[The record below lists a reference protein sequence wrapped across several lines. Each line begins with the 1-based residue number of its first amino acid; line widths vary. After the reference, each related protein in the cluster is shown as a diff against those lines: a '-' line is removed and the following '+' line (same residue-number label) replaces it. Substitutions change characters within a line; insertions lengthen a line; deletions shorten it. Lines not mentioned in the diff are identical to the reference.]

1 MERAATPQVETQG
14 ARRRRDRLTARVFSG
29 DAPRFC
35 QPQLP
40 SSPSFS
46 LMSLLETLAAPETLP
61 PICRAWFEA
70 ASDAGLDA
78 LGFAPVGP
86 AATFD
91 LFADR
96 VRRGACAG
104 LPYLEENVDAR
115 RDPRSVL
122 PSAQT
127 LVVAA
132 LSERRLRA
140 ESVDATQTLAAEIA
154 QIAETRQLAES
165 SPLHPNAENSRLT
178 GAVVPYAACLDY
190 HDVLKRKLKRLRAFF
205 LDRFPTAE
213 ARAVV
218 DTAPLLEKD
227 WAVRAGIGFCG
238 LHSLVVNRRLG
249 SRLFLGELLV
259 STSFAETTGF
269 ATPEAL
275 RDALG
280 SIAANAD
287 AAERCVRCRRC
298 VDACPTGAIPGDR
311 TLIANRC
318 LNFWTI
324 ENRAALPDKIAEK
337 LDGRLFGCDLCQ
349 RVCPWNAP
357 EKNVAPLA
365 VPLAAVDA
373 LDDAEFRRLFKK
385 TPVFRAR
392 LDGLKRTADALRKR
406 QHSENGEISE
416 ETEEPPTAT

>member
-1 MERAATPQVETQG
+1 
-14 ARRRRDRLTARVFSG
+14 
-29 DAPRFC
+29 
-35 QPQLP
+35 
-40 SSPSFS
+40 
-46 LMSLLETLAAPETLP
+46 MSLLETLAAPETLP
-61 PICRAWFEA
+61 AICRAWFEA

-78 LGFAPVGP
+78 LGFAPVGS

-96 VRRGACAG
+96 VRRGDCAG
-104 LPYLEENVDAR
+104 LSYLEENVDAR

-122 PSAQT
+122 PSA
-127 LVVAA
+127 LCVCVVA

-140 ESVDATQTLAAEIA
+140 ESTAATQTLAAEIA
-154 QIAETRQLAES
+154 RIAELNATSPLSPSAES
-165 SPLHPNAENSRLT
+165 SRLT

-259 STSFAETTGF
+259 STTFEQTTGF
-269 ATPEAL
+269 PTPEAL

-280 SIAANAD
+280 STDANVAD
-287 AAERCVRCRRC
+287 AERCVRCRRC

-311 TLIANRC
+311 TLVANRC

-324 ENRAALPDKIAEK
+324 ENRAALPEKIAEK
-337 LDGRLFGCDLCQ
+337 LDERLFGCDLCQ

-357 EKNVAPLA
+357 EKNAAPLD
-365 VPLAAVDA
+365 VPLDAVDA
-373 LDDAEFRRLFKK
+373 LDDADFRRLFKK
-385 TPVFRAR
+385 TPIFRAR

-406 QHSENGEISE
+406 QNSENGKISQ
-416 ETEEPPTAT
+416 ETE

>member
-1 MERAATPQVETQG
+1 
-14 ARRRRDRLTARVFSG
+14 
-29 DAPRFC
+29 
-35 QPQLP
+35 
-40 SSPSFS
+40 
-46 LMSLLETLAAPETLP
+46 MSLLETFAAPETLP
-61 PICRAWFEA
+61 SICSAWFEA

-78 LGFAPVGP
+78 LGFAPVGS

-91 LFADR
+91 LFVDR
-96 VRRGACAG
+96 VRRGDCAG

-122 PSAQT
+122 PSA
-127 LVVAA
+127 LCVCVVA

-140 ESVDATQTLAAEIA
+140 ESQKATQTLAAEIA
-154 QIAETRQLAES
+154 QIAELNQLAES
-165 SPLHPNAENSRLT
+165 SQLSASAEKTRLT

-218 DTAPLLEKD
+218 DAAPLLEKD

-238 LHSLVVNRRLG
+238 LHSLVVSPRLG

-259 STSFAETTGF
+259 STSFVETTGF

-275 RDALG
+275 RDALR
-280 SIAANAD
+280 SPDANVA

-324 ENRAALPDKIAEK
+324 ENRAALPEKIAEK

-357 EKNVAPLA
+357 EKNAAPLD
-365 VPLAAVDA
+365 VPLAAVAA

-406 QHSENGEISE
+406 PNSENGEISE
-416 ETEEPPTAT
+416 KNEPPTSK

>member
-1 MERAATPQVETQG
+1 
-14 ARRRRDRLTARVFSG
+14 
-29 DAPRFC
+29 
-35 QPQLP
+35 
-40 SSPSFS
+40 
-46 LMSLLETLAAPETLP
+46 MSLLETLAAPETLP
-61 PICRAWFEA
+61 AICRAWFETA
-70 ASDAGLDA
+70 ADAGLDA

-96 VRRGACAG
+96 VRRGDCAG
-104 LPYLEENVDAR
+104 LPYLEENVEAR

-127 LVVAA
+127 LAVVA

-140 ESVDATQTLAAEIA
+140 ESTDATQTLAAEIA
-154 QIAETRQLAES
+154 QIAEPIQPSQS
-165 SPLHPNAENSRLT
+165 SPLSLNSEKTRLT

-205 LDRFPTAE
+205 LDRFPNAE
-213 ARAVV
+213 ARAAV
-218 DTAPLLEKD
+218 DAAPLLEKD

-238 LHSLVVNRRLG
+238 LHSLVVSPRLG

-275 RDALG
+275 RGALG
-280 SIAANAD
+280 PTDANVA

-311 TLIANRC
+311 TLVANRC

-324 ENRAALPDKIAEK
+324 ENRAALPPEIAPK

-349 RVCPWNAP
+349 RVCPWNAS
-357 EKNVAPLA
+357 ENNAAPLD

-385 TPVFRAR
+385 TPIFRAR
-392 LDGLKRTADALRKR
+392 LDGLQRTADALRSSKMR
-406 QHSENGEISE
+406 QDNKNKENSEAFP
-416 ETEEPPTAT
+416 TPPTLK

>member
-1 MERAATPQVETQG
+1 
-14 ARRRRDRLTARVFSG
+14 
-29 DAPRFC
+29 
-35 QPQLP
+35 
-40 SSPSFS
+40 
-46 LMSLLETLAAPETLP
+46 MSLLKTFAASETLP
-61 PICRAWFEA
+61 TICRAWFEA
-70 ASDAGLDA
+70 ASDAELDA

-91 LFADR
+91 LFTDR

-127 LVVAA
+127 LVVVA

-140 ESVDATQTLAAEIA
+140 ESTDATRTLAAEIA
-154 QIAETRQLAES
+154 RLVPPPASVQ
-165 SPLHPNAENSRLT
+165 NASLS
-178 GAVVPYAACLDY
+178 GAVVPYASCLDY

-205 LDRFPTAE
+205 LDRFPNAE
-213 ARAVV
+213 SRAVV

-238 LHSLVVNRRLG
+238 LHSLVVAPRLG

-259 STSFAETTGF
+259 STPFAETTGF
-269 ATPEAL
+269 ESPETLRAALALPDATL
-275 RDALG
+275 LG
-280 SIAANAD
+280 
-287 AAERCVRCRRC
+287 ERCLRCRRC
-298 VDACPTGAIPGDR
+298 VDACPTGALPGDR
-311 TLIANRC
+311 ALIANRC

-324 ENRAALPDKIAEK
+324 ENRAALPNEIAAQ

-349 RVCPWNAP
+349 RVCPWNAAD
-357 EKNVAPLA
+357 NDALPLD
-365 VPLAAVDA
+365 VPLTAVDA

-392 LDGLKRTADALRKR
+392 LDGLKRTAAALRSSETPSKR
-406 QHSENGEISE
+406 ANERN
-416 ETEEPPTAT
+416 

>member
-1 MERAATPQVETQG
+1 
-14 ARRRRDRLTARVFSG
+14 
-29 DAPRFC
+29 
-35 QPQLP
+35 
-40 SSPSFS
+40 
-46 LMSLLETLAAPETLP
+46 MSLLETFAAPETLP
-61 PICRAWFEA
+61 AVCRAWFEA

-78 LGFAPVGP
+78 LGFAPIGS

-91 LFADR
+91 VFAER
-96 VRRGACAG
+96 VRRGDCAG

-127 LVVAA
+127 LAVVA
-132 LSERRLRA
+132 LSERRLRE
-140 ESVDATQTLAAEIA
+140 ESTEATQTLAAEIA
-154 QIAETRQLAES
+154 QTAELNQLTES
-165 SPLHPNAENSRLT
+165 SPLSASAEKTRLT

-238 LHSLVVNRRLG
+238 LHSLVVSPRLG

-275 RDALG
+275 RDALR
-280 SIAANAD
+280 SPDANVAV
-287 AAERCVRCRRC
+287 AERCVRCRRC
-298 VDACPTGAIPGDR
+298 VDVCPTGAIPGDR
-311 TLIANRC
+311 TLVAKRC

-324 ENRAALPDKIAEK
+324 ENRAALPEKIAEK

-357 EKNVAPLA
+357 EKNAAPLD
-365 VPLAAVDA
+365 VPLTAVDA

-406 QHSENGEISE
+406 QNSEISE
-416 ETEEPPTAT
+416 ISRENETPPTSK

>member
-1 MERAATPQVETQG
+1 
-14 ARRRRDRLTARVFSG
+14 
-29 DAPRFC
+29 
-35 QPQLP
+35 
-40 SSPSFS
+40 
-46 LMSLLETLAAPETLP
+46 MSLLETLAAPETLP
-61 PICRAWFEA
+61 PIARAWFEA
-70 ASDAGLDA
+70 ASNAGLDA
-78 LGFAPVGP
+78 LGFAPVGS
-86 AATFD
+86 AATFG
-91 LFADR
+91 LFVDR
-96 VRRGACAG
+96 VRRGDCAG
-104 LPYLEENVDAR
+104 LPYLEEKLEAR

-127 LVVAA
+127 LVVVA

-140 ESVDATQTLAAEIA
+140 ESTEAAQTLAAELA
-154 QIAETRQLAES
+154 QIAELAES
-165 SPLHPNAENSRLT
+165 PLTAETPRSS

-238 LHSLVVNRRLG
+238 LHSLVVSPRLG

-259 STSFAETTGF
+259 STLFPETTGF

-280 SIAANAD
+280 STDANVA
-287 AAERCVRCRRC
+287 AAERCIRCRRC

-311 TLIANRC
+311 TLISNRC

-324 ENRAALPDKIAEK
+324 ENRAALPNEIAQK

-357 EKNVAPLA
+357 EKNAAPFD

-385 TPVFRAR
+385 TPIFRAR
-392 LDGLKRTADALRKR
+392 LDGLKRTADALRSSESR
-406 QHSENGEISE
+406 QDS
-416 ETEEPPTAT
+416 

>member
-1 MERAATPQVETQG
+1 
-14 ARRRRDRLTARVFSG
+14 
-29 DAPRFC
+29 
-35 QPQLP
+35 
-40 SSPSFS
+40 
-46 LMSLLETLAAPETLP
+46 MSLLETFAAPETLP
-61 PICRAWFEA
+61 AICRAWFEA

-78 LGFAPVGP
+78 LGFAPVGS

-91 LFADR
+91 LFVDR
-96 VRRGACAG
+96 VRRGDCAG
-104 LPYLEENVDAR
+104 LPYLEENVEAR

-122 PSAQT
+122 PSA
-127 LVVAA
+127 LCVCVVA
-132 LSERRLRA
+132 LSERRLRE
-140 ESVDATQTLAAEIA
+140 ESTEATQTLAAEIA
-154 QIAETRQLAES
+154 QIAELNQLAES
-165 SPLHPNAENSRLT
+165 SPLSASAEKTRLT
-178 GAVVPYAACLDY
+178 GAVVSYAACLDY

-213 ARAVV
+213 ARAAV

-238 LHSLVVNRRLG
+238 LHSLVVSPRLG

-275 RDALG
+275 RDALR
-280 SIAANAD
+280 SPDANV

-311 TLIANRC
+311 TLVAKRC

-324 ENRAALPDKIAEK
+324 ENRAALPEKIAEK

-357 EKNVAPLA
+357 EKNAAPLD

-406 QHSENGEISE
+406 QNSEISE
-416 ETEEPPTAT
+416 ISRENETPPTSK

>member
-1 MERAATPQVETQG
+1 
-14 ARRRRDRLTARVFSG
+14 
-29 DAPRFC
+29 
-35 QPQLP
+35 
-40 SSPSFS
+40 
-46 LMSLLETLAAPETLP
+46 MSLLRTLAAPETLP
-61 PICRAWFEA
+61 SICRAWFET
-70 ASDAGLDA
+70 ASDAELDA

-86 AATFD
+86 ASTFE

-96 VRRGACAG
+96 VQKGTCAG
-104 LPYLEENVDAR
+104 LPYLEENVEAR

-127 LVVAA
+127 LVVVA

-140 ESVDATQTLAAEIA
+140 ESEDATRTLAAELEPIA
-154 QIAETRQLAES
+154 PPPATA
-165 SPLHPNAENSRLT
+165 PNAPLS

-205 LDRFPTAE
+205 LDRFPNAE

-238 LHSLVVNRRLG
+238 FHSLVVSPRLG

-259 STSFAETTGF
+259 STPFSETTGF
-269 ATPEAL
+269 ASPEEL
-275 RDALG
+275 RAALG
-280 SIAANAD
+280 LPEPTLLAN
-287 AAERCVRCRRC
+287 RCLRCRRC
-298 VDACPTGAIPGDR
+298 VDACPTGALPGDR
-311 TLIANRC
+311 TLISNRC

-324 ENRAALPDKIAEK
+324 ENRDALPNEIAEK
-337 LDGRLFGCDLCQ
+337 LDGKLFGCDLCQ

-357 EKNVAPLA
+357 ENNVRPLD
-365 VPLAAVDA
+365 VPLGAVDS

-385 TPVFRAR
+385 TPIFRAR
-392 LDGLKRTADALRKR
+392 LDGLKRTADALR
-406 QHSENGEISE
+406 SL
-416 ETEEPPTAT
+416 ETR

>member
-1 MERAATPQVETQG
+1 
-14 ARRRRDRLTARVFSG
+14 
-29 DAPRFC
+29 
-35 QPQLP
+35 
-40 SSPSFS
+40 
-46 LMSLLETLAAPETLP
+46 MSLLETLAAPETLP
-61 PICRAWFEA
+61 SICRAWFEA
-70 ASDAGLDA
+70 AADAGLDA
-78 LGFAPVGP
+78 LGFAPIGP
-86 AATFD
+86 ASTFE
-91 LFADR
+91 LFAER
-96 VRRGACAG
+96 VLRGDCAG
-104 LPYLEENVDAR
+104 LPYLEENLEAR

-127 LVVAA
+127 LVVVA

-140 ESVDATQTLAAEIA
+140 ESTEAAQTLAVELARLAE
-154 QIAETRQLAES
+154 LAES
-165 SPLHPNAENSRLT
+165 PLTAETPRSSGT
-178 GAVVPYAACLDY
+178 VVPYAACLDY

-238 LHSLVVNRRLG
+238 LHSLVVSPRLG

-259 STSFAETTGF
+259 STPFAETTGF

-275 RDALG
+275 RAALG
-280 SIAANAD
+280 STAANAD

-311 TLIANRC
+311 TLVANRC

-324 ENRAALPDKIAEK
+324 ENRDALPDEIAQK

-357 EKNVAPLA
+357 EKNAAPLD

-385 TPVFRAR
+385 TPIFRAR
-392 LDGLKRTADALRKR
+392 LDGLKRTADALRSSKTR
-406 QHSENGEISE
+406 QDSEKKEISE
-416 ETEEPPTAT
+416 KSKSPPTSK

>member
-1 MERAATPQVETQG
+1 MFPNRP
-14 ARRRRDRLTARVFSG
+14 
-29 DAPRFC
+29 
-35 QPQLP
+35 LP
-40 SSPSFS
+40 SSPSPPFS
-46 LMSLLETLAAPETLP
+46 TFPPTLETFAASETLP
-61 PICRAWFEA
+61 SICRAWFEA

-78 LGFAPVGP
+78 LGFVPVGP

-96 VRRGACAG
+96 VRSGVCAG
-104 LPYLEENVDAR
+104 LAYLEENVDAR

-127 LVVAA
+127 LVVVA

-140 ESVDATQTLAAEIA
+140 ESEEATATLSAELT
-154 QIAETRQLAES
+154 QIARSTPSSESAETARS
-165 SPLHPNAENSRLT
+165 S

-205 LDRFPTAE
+205 LDRFPNAE

-238 LHSLVVNRRLG
+238 LHSLVVSPRLG
-249 SRLFLGELLV
+249 SRFFLGELLV
-259 STSFAETTGF
+259 STPPDETTGF
-269 ATPEAL
+269 ATPDAL

-280 SIAANAD
+280 VPAATAN
-287 AAERCVRCRRC
+287 AERCLRCRRC
-298 VDACPTGAIPGDR
+298 VDACPTRALPGDR
-311 TLIANRC
+311 TLIAKRC

-324 ENRAALPDKIAEK
+324 ENRDALPAEIAAK

-357 EKNVAPLA
+357 QNAAAPLD
-365 VPLAAVDA
+365 VSLDAVDA
-373 LDDAEFRRLFKK
+373 LDADEFRRLFKK
-385 TPVFRAR
+385 TPIFRAR
-392 LDGLKRTADALRKR
+392 LDGLKRTADALRSSETR
-406 QHSENGEISE
+406 QNG
-416 ETEEPPTAT
+416 

>member
-1 MERAATPQVETQG
+1 
-14 ARRRRDRLTARVFSG
+14 
-29 DAPRFC
+29 
-35 QPQLP
+35 
-40 SSPSFS
+40 
-46 LMSLLETLAAPETLP
+46 MSLLETLAAPETLP
-61 PICRAWFEA
+61 TICRAWFEA

-78 LGFAPVGP
+78 LGFAPVGS

-91 LFADR
+91 LFAAR
-96 VRRGACAG
+96 VRRGDCAG
-104 LPYLEENVDAR
+104 LSYLEENVEAR

-127 LVVAA
+127 LAVVA

-140 ESVDATQTLAAEIA
+140 ESAAATQTLAAEIA
-154 QIAETRQLAES
+154 QIAEPIQPSQS
-165 SPLHPNAENSRLT
+165 SPLSLNSEKTRLT
-178 GAVVPYAACLDY
+178 GAVVPYATCLDY

-205 LDRFPTAE
+205 LDRFPNAE
-213 ARAVV
+213 ARAAV

-238 LHSLVVNRRLG
+238 LHSLVVSPRLG
-249 SRLFLGELLV
+249 SRLFLGELLL

-280 SIAANAD
+280 STDANVA

-311 TLIANRC
+311 TLVANRC

-324 ENRAALPDKIAEK
+324 ENRDALPEKIAQK

-349 RVCPWNAP
+349 RVCPWNAS
-357 EKNVAPLA
+357 ENNVAPLD

-385 TPVFRAR
+385 TPIFRAR
-392 LDGLKRTADALRKR
+392 LDGLKRTADALRSSETR
-406 QHSENGEISE
+406 QDSENK
-416 ETEEPPTAT
+416 ETSQETATTPTLK

>member
-1 MERAATPQVETQG
+1 
-14 ARRRRDRLTARVFSG
+14 
-29 DAPRFC
+29 
-35 QPQLP
+35 
-40 SSPSFS
+40 
-46 LMSLLETLAAPETLP
+46 MSLLETLAAPETLP
-61 PICRAWFEA
+61 SICRAWFEA

-78 LGFAPVGP
+78 LGFAPIGP
-86 AATFD
+86 ASTFE
-91 LFADR
+91 LFAER
-96 VRRGACAG
+96 VRRGDCAG
-104 LPYLEENVDAR
+104 LPYLEENLEAR

-127 LVVAA
+127 LVVVA

-140 ESVDATQTLAAEIA
+140 ESTAATQTLAAELA
-154 QIAETRQLAES
+154 QIAAIPQSSALRSTAPTAQTAPPSQASQTIKTAKAAQTVKITQTGETPRS
-165 SPLHPNAENSRLT
+165 SGT
-178 GAVVPYAACLDY
+178 VVPYAACLDY

-238 LHSLVVNRRLG
+238 LHSLVVSPRLG

-259 STSFAETTGF
+259 STLFVATTGF

-275 RDALG
+275 RAALG
-280 SIAANAD
+280 STAKNAIAD

-311 TLIANRC
+311 TLVANRC

-324 ENRAALPDKIAEK
+324 ENRDALPDEIAQK

-357 EKNVAPLA
+357 EKNAAPLD
-365 VPLAAVDA
+365 VPLGAVDA

-385 TPVFRAR
+385 TPIFRAR
-392 LDGLKRTADALRKR
+392 LDGLERTADALRSSETR
-406 QHSENGEISE
+406 QDSEKKEISE
-416 ETEEPPTAT
+416 KSKSPPTSK

>member
-1 MERAATPQVETQG
+1 
-14 ARRRRDRLTARVFSG
+14 
-29 DAPRFC
+29 
-35 QPQLP
+35 
-40 SSPSFS
+40 
-46 LMSLLETLAAPETLP
+46 MSLLETFAAPETLP

-86 AATFD
+86 AATFN
-91 LFADR
+91 LFVDR

-122 PSAQT
+122 PSA
-127 LVVAA
+127 LCVCVVA

-140 ESVDATQTLAAEIA
+140 ESEEASQTLAAEIA
-154 QIAETRQLAES
+154 RLAQTGAVAGSPETAQTSRS
-165 SPLHPNAENSRLT
+165 S

-213 ARAVV
+213 SRAVV

-238 LHSLVVNRRLG
+238 LHSLVVAPRLG

-259 STSFAETTGF
+259 STPFAETTGF
-269 ATPEAL
+269 ASPDELRAAL
-275 RDALG
+275 
-280 SIAANAD
+280 AAAGIPD
-287 AAERCVRCRRC
+287 PTLAAERCLRCRRC
-298 VDACPTGAIPGDR
+298 VDACPTGALPGDR
-311 TLIANRC
+311 TLVANRC

-324 ENRAALPDKIAEK
+324 ENRDAIPPEIAQK
-337 LDGRLFGCDLCQ
+337 LDGKLFGCDLCQ

-357 EKNVAPLA
+357 ENDARPLD

-392 LDGLKRTADALRKR
+392 LDGLKRTADALRASATR
-406 QHSENGEISE
+406 QHSENKETGQ
-416 ETEEPPTAT
+416 ETEAPTTSK

>member
-1 MERAATPQVETQG
+1 
-14 ARRRRDRLTARVFSG
+14 
-29 DAPRFC
+29 
-35 QPQLP
+35 
-40 SSPSFS
+40 
-46 LMSLLETLAAPETLP
+46 MSLFETLAAPETLP
-61 PICRAWFEA
+61 PLCRAWFEA

-96 VRRGACAG
+96 VRRGDCAG

-122 PSAQT
+122 PSARCVC
-127 LVVAA
+127 VVA

-140 ESVDATQTLAAEIA
+140 ESVDATQTLAA
-154 QIAETRQLAES
+154 QIAALTEFAETAES
-165 SPLHPNAENSRLT
+165 SSFAQNAETSRSAGT
-178 GAVVPYAACLDY
+178 VVPYAACLDY
-190 HDVLKRKLKRLRAFF
+190 HDVLKRKLKRLRTFF

-238 LHSLVVNRRLG
+238 LHSLVVSPRLG
-249 SRLFLGELLV
+249 SRFFLGELLV
-259 STSFAETTGF
+259 STTFAETTGL
-269 ATPEAL
+269 ATPEAF
-275 RDALG
+275 RDALR
-280 SIAANAD
+280 SPDANVA

-298 VDACPTGAIPGDR
+298 VDACPTGALPGDR
-311 TLIANRC
+311 TLVANRC

-324 ENRAALPDKIAEK
+324 ENRDALPNEIAAR

-357 EKNVAPLA
+357 ENNAAPLD

-385 TPVFRAR
+385 TPIFRAR
-392 LDGLKRTADALRKR
+392 LDGLKRTADALRASKTR
-406 QHSENGEISE
+406 RFGEDKE
-416 ETEEPPTAT
+416 KKQAPETPQKTK

>member
-1 MERAATPQVETQG
+1 
-14 ARRRRDRLTARVFSG
+14 
-29 DAPRFC
+29 
-35 QPQLP
+35 
-40 SSPSFS
+40 
-46 LMSLLETLAAPETLP
+46 MSLLETLAAPETLP
-61 PICRAWFEA
+61 PICRAWFET

-96 VRRGACAG
+96 VRRGDCAG

-127 LVVAA
+127 LVVVA

-154 QIAETRQLAES
+154 QLAELSQLNKSAET
-165 SPLHPNAENSRLT
+165 SPLSPSAEKPRLT

-190 HDVLKRKLKRLRAFF
+190 HDVLKRKLKRLRTFF
-205 LDRFPTAE
+205 LGRFPTAE
-213 ARAVV
+213 ARAAV

-259 STSFAETTGF
+259 STPFEQTTGF
-269 ATPEAL
+269 PTPEAL
-275 RDALG
+275 RDALE
-280 SIAANAD
+280 STDANVD

-311 TLIANRC
+311 TLIAAKC

-324 ENRAALPDKIAEK
+324 ENRAALPEEIAEK

-357 EKNVAPLA
+357 EKNAAPLD
-365 VPLAAVDA
+365 VPLDAVDA

-392 LDGLKRTADALRKR
+392 LDGLKRTADALRSFETR
-406 QHSENGEISE
+406 QPSENKEIS
-416 ETEEPPTAT
+416 

>member
-1 MERAATPQVETQG
+1 
-14 ARRRRDRLTARVFSG
+14 
-29 DAPRFC
+29 
-35 QPQLP
+35 
-40 SSPSFS
+40 
-46 LMSLLETLAAPETLP
+46 MSLLKTLAAPETLP
-61 PICRAWFEA
+61 PLCRAWFEA
-70 ASDAGLDA
+70 ASDAELDA
-78 LGFAPVGP
+78 IGFAPVGP

-96 VRRGACAG
+96 VREGTCAG

-127 LVVAA
+127 LVVVA

-140 ESVDATQTLAAEIA
+140 ESETATQTLAAELA
-154 QIAETRQLAES
+154 QIAEPTATAPS
-165 SPLHPNAENSRLT
+165 APLS

-205 LDRFPTAE
+205 LDRFPHAE
-213 ARAVV
+213 ARAAV

-238 LHSLVVNRRLG
+238 FHSLVVSPRLG

-259 STSFAETTGF
+259 STPFLETTGF
-269 ATPEAL
+269 ESPETL
-275 RDALG
+275 RDALDQPEPTRF
-280 SIAANAD
+280 AD
-287 AAERCVRCRRC
+287 RCLRCRRC
-298 VDACPTGAIPGDR
+298 VDACPTGALPGDR
-311 TLIANRC
+311 TLVANRC

-324 ENRAALPDKIAEK
+324 ENRDALPSEIAEK
-337 LDGRLFGCDLCQ
+337 LDGKLFGCDLCQ

-357 EKNVAPLA
+357 EKNVPPLD
-365 VPLAAVDA
+365 VPLTAVDA

-385 TPVFRAR
+385 TPIFRAR
-392 LDGLKRTADALRKR
+392 LDGLKRTTAALR
-406 QHSENGEISE
+406 SS
-416 ETEEPPTAT
+416 PPR

>member
-1 MERAATPQVETQG
+1 MSFLKTIAA
-14 ARRRRDRLTARVFSG
+14 S
-29 DAPRFC
+29 
-35 QPQLP
+35 
-40 SSPSFS
+40 
-46 LMSLLETLAAPETLP
+46 ETLP

-70 ASDAGLDA
+70 ASDAELDA

-86 AATFD
+86 ATTFE

-96 VRRGACAG
+96 VRRGVCEG

-122 PSAQT
+122 PSA
-127 LVVAA
+127 LCVCVVA
-132 LSERRLRA
+132 LSERRLRD
-140 ESVDATQTLAAEIA
+140 ESIAATASLAAEIA
-154 QIAETRQLAES
+154 RLAELS
-165 SPLHPNAENSRLT
+165 PNAETARTPRST

-205 LDRFPTAE
+205 LDRFPNAE

-218 DTAPLLEKD
+218 DSAPLLEKD

-238 LHSLVVNRRLG
+238 LHSLVVSPRLG

-275 RDALG
+275 RDALDDAG
-280 SIAANAD
+280 NAD
-287 AAERCVRCRRC
+287 PTPNAERCLRCRRC

-311 TLIANRC
+311 TLVANRC

-324 ENRAALPDKIAEK
+324 ENRAALPNEIAEK

-349 RVCPWNAP
+349 RVCPWNAT
-357 EKNVAPLA
+357 EKNAAPLD

-385 TPVFRAR
+385 TPIFRAR
-392 LDGLKRTADALRKR
+392 LDGLKRVANALK
-406 QHSENGEISE
+406 
-416 ETEEPPTAT
+416 

>member
-1 MERAATPQVETQG
+1 
-14 ARRRRDRLTARVFSG
+14 
-29 DAPRFC
+29 
-35 QPQLP
+35 
-40 SSPSFS
+40 
-46 LMSLLETLAAPETLP
+46 MSHLETLAAPKTLP
-61 PICRAWFEA
+61 PIARAWFEA

-96 VRRGACAG
+96 VRRGNCAG

-127 LVVAA
+127 LVVVA

-140 ESVDATQTLAAEIA
+140 ESTAATQTLAAEIA
-154 QIAETRQLAES
+154 RIAES
-165 SPLHPNAENSRLT
+165 SPLSPLPENSRLT

-218 DTAPLLEKD
+218 DSAPLLEKD

-238 LHSLVVNRRLG
+238 LHSLVVSPRLG

-259 STSFAETTGF
+259 STSLVETTGF

-275 RDALG
+275 G
-280 SIAANAD
+280 STAANVA

-311 TLIANRC
+311 TLVAAKC

-324 ENRAALPDKIAEK
+324 ENRAALPAEIAEK

-357 EKNVAPLA
+357 ENNVAPLD
-365 VPLAAVDA
+365 VPLTAVDA

-392 LDGLKRTADALRKR
+392 LDGLKRTADALRS
-406 QHSENGEISE
+406 SE
-416 ETEEPPTAT
+416 TR

>member
-1 MERAATPQVETQG
+1 
-14 ARRRRDRLTARVFSG
+14 
-29 DAPRFC
+29 
-35 QPQLP
+35 
-40 SSPSFS
+40 
-46 LMSLLETLAAPETLP
+46 MSLLETLAAPETLP
-61 PICRAWFEA
+61 AICRAWFEA
-70 ASDAGLDA
+70 ADDAGLDA

-91 LFADR
+91 LFAAR
-96 VRRGACAG
+96 VRRGDCAG

-127 LVVAA
+127 LAVVA

-140 ESVDATQTLAAEIA
+140 ESTAATQTLAAEIA
-154 QIAETRQLAES
+154 QIAELNRLGQLNQPAES
-165 SPLHPNAENSRLT
+165 SPLSASAEKTRLT
-178 GAVVPYAACLDY
+178 GAVVPYAVCLDY

-205 LDRFPTAE
+205 LDRFPNAE
-213 ARAVV
+213 ARAAV

-238 LHSLVVNRRLG
+238 LHSLVVSPRLG
-249 SRLFLGELLV
+249 SRLFLGELLL

-280 SIAANAD
+280 STDANVA

-324 ENRAALPDKIAEK
+324 ENRAALPDEIAQK

-349 RVCPWNAP
+349 RVCPWNAS
-357 EKNVAPLA
+357 EKNAAPLD
-365 VPLAAVDA
+365 VPLGAVDA

-385 TPVFRAR
+385 TPIFRAR
-392 LDGLKRTADALRKR
+392 LDGLQRTADALRSSETR
-406 QHSENGEISE
+406 QNSENKEISQ
-416 ETEEPPTAT
+416 ETASSPTPT

>member
-1 MERAATPQVETQG
+1 M
-14 ARRRRDRLTARVFSG
+14 
-29 DAPRFC
+29 
-35 QPQLP
+35 
-40 SSPSFS
+40 SPF
-46 LMSLLETLAAPETLP
+46 ETLP
-61 PICRAWFEA
+61 PICRSWFET

-91 LFADR
+91 LFVDR
-96 VRRGACAG
+96 VRRGDCAG

-122 PSAQT
+122 PSA
-127 LVVAA
+127 LCVCVVA
-132 LSERRLRA
+132 LSERRLRE
-140 ESVDATQTLAAEIA
+140 ESTEATQTLAAEIA
-154 QIAETRQLAES
+154 QIAEFNQLAQS
-165 SPLHPNAENSRLT
+165 SPLSASAEKTRLT
-178 GAVVPYAACLDY
+178 GAVVPYAACRDY

-238 LHSLVVNRRLG
+238 LHSLVVSPRLG

-280 SIAANAD
+280 STAANVA

-324 ENRAALPDKIAEK
+324 ENRAALPIEIAEK

-357 EKNVAPLA
+357 EKNAAPLD

-406 QHSENGEISE
+406 
-416 ETEEPPTAT
+416 

>member
-1 MERAATPQVETQG
+1 
-14 ARRRRDRLTARVFSG
+14 
-29 DAPRFC
+29 
-35 QPQLP
+35 
-40 SSPSFS
+40 
-46 LMSLLETLAAPETLP
+46 MSLLETLAAPETLP
-61 PICRAWFEA
+61 SICRAWFEA

-78 LGFAPVGP
+78 LGFAPVGS

-91 LFADR
+91 LFAAR
-96 VRRGACAG
+96 VRRGDCAG

-127 LVVAA
+127 LVVVA
-132 LSERRLRA
+132 LSERRLRS
-140 ESVDATQTLAAEIA
+140 ESTAATQTLAAEIA
-154 QIAETRQLAES
+154 QIAES
-165 SPLHPNAENSRLT
+165 SPLSASAEKTRLT

-238 LHSLVVNRRLG
+238 LHSLVVSPRLG

-269 ATPEAL
+269 ATPETL

-280 SIAANAD
+280 STDANA
-287 AAERCVRCRRC
+287 ASERCVRCRRC

-324 ENRAALPDKIAEK
+324 ENRDALPEKIAEK

-357 EKNVAPLA
+357 ENAPAPLD

-392 LDGLKRTADALRKR
+392 LDGLKRTADALRRR
-406 QHSENGEISE
+406 QNSANSEISQ
-416 ETEEPPTAT
+416 ETEEPSTLK

>member
-1 MERAATPQVETQG
+1 
-14 ARRRRDRLTARVFSG
+14 
-29 DAPRFC
+29 
-35 QPQLP
+35 
-40 SSPSFS
+40 
-46 LMSLLETLAAPETLP
+46 MSLLETLAAPETLP
-61 PICRAWFEA
+61 SICRAWFEA
-70 ASDAGLDA
+70 AADAGLDA
-78 LGFAPVGP
+78 LGFAPIGP
-86 AATFD
+86 ASTFE
-91 LFADR
+91 LFAER
-96 VRRGACAG
+96 VRRGDCAG
-104 LPYLEENVDAR
+104 LPYLEENLEAR

-127 LVVAA
+127 LVVVA

-140 ESVDATQTLAAEIA
+140 ESTAATQTLAAELA
-154 QIAETRQLAES
+154 RLAELAES
-165 SPLHPNAENSRLT
+165 PLTAETPRSSGT
-178 GAVVPYAACLDY
+178 VVPYAACLDY

-238 LHSLVVNRRLG
+238 LHSLVVSPRLG

-259 STSFAETTGF
+259 STPFAETTGF

-275 RDALG
+275 RAALG
-280 SIAANAD
+280 STAANAD

-311 TLIANRC
+311 TLVANRC

-324 ENRAALPDKIAEK
+324 ENRDALPDEIAQK

-357 EKNVAPLA
+357 EKNAAPLD

-385 TPVFRAR
+385 TPIFRAR
-392 LDGLKRTADALRKR
+392 LDGLKRTADALRSSETR
-406 QHSENGEISE
+406 QDSEKKEINEKSKS
-416 ETEEPPTAT
+416 PPTSK

>member
-1 MERAATPQVETQG
+1 
-14 ARRRRDRLTARVFSG
+14 
-29 DAPRFC
+29 
-35 QPQLP
+35 
-40 SSPSFS
+40 
-46 LMSLLETLAAPETLP
+46 MSLLETLAAPEKLP

-78 LGFAPVGP
+78 LGFAPVGS

-104 LPYLEENVDAR
+104 LSYLEENVDAR

-127 LVVAA
+127 LVVVA
-132 LSERRLRA
+132 LSERRLRD
-140 ESVDATQTLAAEIA
+140 ESTAATQTLAARL
-154 QIAETRQLAES
+154 AELAES
-165 SPLHPNAENSRLT
+165 AQSSQSAKNAESAQNARSS

-205 LDRFPTAE
+205 LDRFPNAE
-213 ARAVV
+213 ARAAV

-238 LHSLVVNRRLG
+238 LHSLVVSPRLG

-259 STSFAETTGF
+259 STPFRETTGF
-269 ATPEAL
+269 ESLDEFQTALPTP
-275 RDALG
+275 DV
-280 SIAANAD
+280 
-287 AAERCVRCRRC
+287 ERLASRCLRCRRC

-311 TLIANRC
+311 TLLAVKC

-324 ENRAALPDKIAEK
+324 ENRAALPPEIAAQ

-357 EKNVAPLA
+357 EKNAFPLD

-385 TPVFRAR
+385 TPIFRAR
-392 LDGLKRTADALRKR
+392 LDGLRRVANALRES
-406 QHSENGEISE
+406 QDGENKEISE
-416 ETEEPPTAT
+416 ETGTPPTLK

>member
-1 MERAATPQVETQG
+1 MFRTASLPFAA
-14 ARRRRDRLTARVFSG
+14 
-29 DAPRFC
+29 
-35 QPQLP
+35 
-40 SSPSFS
+40 
-46 LMSLLETLAAPETLP
+46 LP
-61 PICRAWFEA
+61 PICRAWFDA
-70 ASDAGLDA
+70 ASDAELDA
-78 LGFAPVGP
+78 IGFAPVGP
-86 AATFD
+86 AATFE
-91 LFADR
+91 LFAER
-96 VRRGACAG
+96 VRAGVCVG

-115 RDPRSVL
+115 RNPRSVL
-122 PSAQT
+122 PSART
-127 LVVAA
+127 LVVVA

-140 ESVDATQTLAAEIA
+140 ESKDATQALAVEI
-154 QIAETRQLAES
+154 TRLAES
-165 SPLHPNAENSRLT
+165 SETVSPARSS

-190 HDVLKRKLKRLRAFF
+190 HNVLKRKLKRLRAFF
-205 LDRFPTAE
+205 LDRFPSAE

-218 DTAPLLEKD
+218 DAAPLLEKD

-238 LHSLVVNRRLG
+238 LHSLVVSPRLG

-269 ATPEAL
+269 ESPEELCAALALPDATL
-275 RDALG
+275 D
-280 SIAANAD
+280 
-287 AAERCVRCRRC
+287 AERCLRCRRC

-324 ENRAALPDKIAEK
+324 ENRAALPDEIARK

-357 EKNVAPLA
+357 ENDARPLD

-385 TPVFRAR
+385 TPIFRAR
-392 LDGLKRTADALRKR
+392 IDGLKRTAAALVASATR
-406 QHSENGEISE
+406 QYSENK
-416 ETEEPPTAT
+416 ETEETFETPPTLKQKKRNV

>member
-1 MERAATPQVETQG
+1 
-14 ARRRRDRLTARVFSG
+14 
-29 DAPRFC
+29 
-35 QPQLP
+35 
-40 SSPSFS
+40 
-46 LMSLLETLAAPETLP
+46 MSLLETLAAPETLP
-61 PICRAWFEA
+61 TICRAWFEA
-70 ASDAGLDA
+70 AFDAGLDA
-78 LGFAPVGP
+78 LGFAPVGS

-91 LFADR
+91 LFVDR
-96 VRRGACAG
+96 VRRGDCAG

-127 LVVAA
+127 LVVVA

-154 QIAETRQLAES
+154 QIAE
-165 SPLHPNAENSRLT
+165 NSRPA

-259 STSFAETTGF
+259 STPFEQTTGF
-269 ATPEAL
+269 PTPEAL

-280 SIAANAD
+280 STDANVA

-311 TLIANRC
+311 TLIAAKC

-324 ENRAALPDKIAEK
+324 ENRAALPEEIAEK

-357 EKNVAPLA
+357 EKNDAPLD

-392 LDGLKRTADALRKR
+392 LDGLKRTADALRRR
-406 QHSENGEISE
+406 QNSANSESSREN
-416 ETEEPPTAT
+416 ETPPTLK

>member
-1 MERAATPQVETQG
+1 MS
-14 ARRRRDRLTARVFSG
+14 RL
-29 DAPRFC
+29 APFVA
-35 QPQLP
+35 
-40 SSPSFS
+40 S
-46 LMSLLETLAAPETLP
+46 ETLP
-61 PICRAWFEA
+61 PICRAWYEA
-70 ASDAGLDA
+70 ADEAELDA
-78 LGFAPVGP
+78 LGFAPIGS
-86 AATFD
+86 AETFD
-91 LFADR
+91 LFAAR
-96 VRRGACAG
+96 VRRGDCAG

-140 ESVDATQTLAAEIA
+140 ESLDATQTLAAEIA
-154 QIAETRQLAES
+154 EMAQIAETRQHAES
-165 SPLHPNAENSRLT
+165 SPLSLNAESSRLT

-190 HDVLKRKLKRLRAFF
+190 HDVLKRKLKQLRAFF
-205 LDRFPTAE
+205 LARFPNAD

-249 SRLFLGELLV
+249 SRFFLGELLV

-280 SIAANAD
+280 SSDANVA

-324 ENRAALPDKIAEK
+324 ENRAALPEKIAEK

-357 EKNVAPLA
+357 EKDAAPLA

-392 LDGLKRTADALRKR
+392 LDGLQRTADALRQR
-406 QHSENGEISE
+406 QNSKNGEISE
-416 ETEEPPTAT
+416 KKTRAADVKIEKPRRLGKKNVRRPK

>member
-1 MERAATPQVETQG
+1 
-14 ARRRRDRLTARVFSG
+14 
-29 DAPRFC
+29 
-35 QPQLP
+35 
-40 SSPSFS
+40 
-46 LMSLLETLAAPETLP
+46 MSLFETLAAPETLP
-61 PICRAWFEA
+61 PICRAWFET
-70 ASDAGLDA
+70 ASAAGLDA
-78 LGFAPVGP
+78 LGFAPIGP
-86 AATFD
+86 AATFE

-96 VRRGACAG
+96 VRRGDCAG
-104 LPYLEENVDAR
+104 LPYLEENVEAR

-122 PSAQT
+122 PSA
-127 LVVAA
+127 LCVCVVA

-140 ESVDATQTLAAEIA
+140 ESEEATQTLAAELA
-154 QIAETRQLAES
+154 QTAETAES
-165 SPLHPNAENSRLT
+165 TETAQTPRSS

-205 LDRFPTAE
+205 LDRFPNAE

-238 LHSLVVNRRLG
+238 LHSLVVAPRLG

-259 STSFAETTGF
+259 STPFSETTGF

-275 RDALG
+275 RAALG
-280 SIAANAD
+280 STVANVD
-287 AAERCVRCRRC
+287 DAERCVRCRRC

-311 TLIANRC
+311 TLVANRC

-324 ENRAALPDKIAEK
+324 ENRDALPNEIAQK

-357 EKNVAPLA
+357 ENNVAPLD

-385 TPVFRAR
+385 TPIFRAR
-392 LDGLKRTADALRKR
+392 LDGLKRTADALRSAETQHR
-406 QHSENGEISE
+406 QNKETGETFS
-416 ETEEPPTAT
+416 TPPTLK

>member
-1 MERAATPQVETQG
+1 
-14 ARRRRDRLTARVFSG
+14 
-29 DAPRFC
+29 
-35 QPQLP
+35 
-40 SSPSFS
+40 
-46 LMSLLETLAAPETLP
+46 MSLLETLAAPETLP
-61 PICRAWFEA
+61 AICRAWFEA

-96 VRRGACAG
+96 VRRGDCAG
-104 LPYLEENVDAR
+104 LPYLEANVDAR

-122 PSAQT
+122 PSARCVC
-127 LVVAA
+127 VVA
-132 LSERRLRA
+132 LSERRLRV
-140 ESVDATQTLAAEIA
+140 ESQETTQTLAAEIA
-154 QIAETRQLAES
+154 QITELNPLAES
-165 SPLHPNAENSRLT
+165 SPLSASAEKTRLT

-205 LDRFPTAE
+205 LDRFPNAE
-213 ARAVV
+213 ARAAV
-218 DTAPLLEKD
+218 DAAPLLEKD

-238 LHSLVVNRRLG
+238 LHSLVVSPRLG

-269 ATPEAL
+269 ATSETL

-280 SIAANAD
+280 STVANVD

-311 TLIANRC
+311 TLVANRC

-324 ENRAALPDKIAEK
+324 ENRAALPEKIAEK

-357 EKNVAPLA
+357 EKNVAPLD
-365 VPLAAVDA
+365 VPLTAVDA

-406 QHSENGEISE
+406 QNGANSEISQA
-416 ETEEPPTAT
+416 TEAPPTAK

>member
-1 MERAATPQVETQG
+1 
-14 ARRRRDRLTARVFSG
+14 
-29 DAPRFC
+29 
-35 QPQLP
+35 
-40 SSPSFS
+40 
-46 LMSLLETLAAPETLP
+46 MSLLETLVAPETLP

-86 AATFD
+86 AATFP

-96 VRRGACAG
+96 VRRGDCAG

-122 PSAQT
+122 PSA
-127 LVVAA
+127 LCVCVVA
-132 LSERRLRA
+132 LSERRLRV

-154 QIAETRQLAES
+154 QIAETRQPAES
-165 SPLHPNAENSRLT
+165 SPLPLNAENARLT

-249 SRLFLGELLV
+249 SRLFLGELLL

-269 ATPEAL
+269 ATPETL

-280 SIAANAD
+280 STSANAD

-324 ENRAALPDKIAEK
+324 ENRAALPDEIAEK

-357 EKNVAPLA
+357 EKNAATLD
-365 VPLAAVDA
+365 VPLDAVDA

-385 TPVFRAR
+385 TPIFRAR
-392 LDGLKRTADALRKR
+392 LDGLKRTADALRSSETR
-406 QHSENGEISE
+406 QPSENKEISQ
-416 ETEEPPTAT
+416 ETETPTTLK